1 MSSFFFQ
8 IFLNRKI
15 NAIFG
20 IFDKKKRRF
29 MCQTWL
35 QDKVNGVIDDTIAL
49 SDVDDKCVLVSFVKA
64 QSCFVNW
71 ALKVEWWI
79 TYIAP

>member
-1 MSSFFFQ
+1 M
-8 IFLNRKI
+8 

-35 QDKVNGVIDDTIAL
+35 QDKVNDVIDDTIAL
-49 SDVDDKCVLVSFVKA
+49 NDVDDRCVLVSFV
-64 QSCFVNW
+64 
-71 ALKVEWWI
+71 
-79 TYIAP
+79 